1 MRRTPLTT
9 TPRRQPIF
17 AVNTAVMVLFGS
29 ARPRRSSEREGTTF
43 ERLFE
48 HMLRTY
54 EQSVIPG
61 SPNGT
66 TRVEFSFT
74 VLCAELDRI
83 NGQLKTYAWNFLV
96 RKLTTTFSVGSLQL
110 KF

>member
-9 TPRRQPIF
+9 TPRRQLIF
-17 AVNTAVMVLFGS
+17 AGNTVMVLFGS